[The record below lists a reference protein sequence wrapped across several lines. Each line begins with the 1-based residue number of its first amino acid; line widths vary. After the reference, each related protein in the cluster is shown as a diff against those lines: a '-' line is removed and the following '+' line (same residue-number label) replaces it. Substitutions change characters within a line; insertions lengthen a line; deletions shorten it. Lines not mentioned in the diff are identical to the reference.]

1 MYPAIDLTA
10 GEKERGTM
18 ETLLCSP
25 ASRLEIVL
33 GKFLLV
39 LTGSLSAMA
48 MSLLSMGLTAA
59 VTGAILLGSEGPS
72 APMSSGYVNFISL
85 PGMLGVL
92 VMVFPVAVL
101 FAAVQLTIALF
112 ARSSKEA
119 QSYLGPMMI
128 IVLLPAIIGM
138 LPGID
143 LNAKLA
149 WIPLLNLSLVCKEL
163 LSGVWS
169 WPYLAIVFFS
179 TCLYAAIALALAVRM
194 FNREDVVFRT

>member
-1 MYPAIDLTA
+1 
-10 GEKERGTM
+10 
-18 ETLLCSP
+18 
-25 ASRLEIVL
+25 
-33 GKFLLV
+33 
-39 LTGSLSAMA
+39 MA

-59 VTGAILLGSEGPS
+59 VTGAILLGRNGATPG
-72 APMSSGYVNFISL
+72 SSRMTTDYANFISL

-92 VMVFPVAVL
+92 IMVIPVAVL

-128 IVLLPAIIGM
+128 VVLLPAIIGM
-138 LPGID
+138 LPGVD

-149 WIPLLNLSLVCKEL
+149 WVPLLNLSLICKEL
-163 LSGVWS
+163 LSGQWS
-169 WPYLAIVFFS
+169 WPYITIVFFS
-179 TCLYAAIALALAVRM
+179 TCLYAALALALAVRM